1 VYWPA
6 FAGLRSGRAGT
17 SWSGTSGP
25 FHVPALARFPLPAG
39 VGVVRQRSSPFHYS
53 ALLTIPL
60 EFSIF
65 SPGNSY
71 TPSYLPTGGLLASIR
86 VLTFAAIW
94 ALVLSLPGCG
104 GGSKTV
110 TRVEPDQTIDLS
122 GDWNDTDSR
131 MVAEEMIKDALNRP
145 WLGEFKGDKKRSP
158 VVIVGTVRNRSSEHI
173 ASTAFTKNLEREL
186 INSGRVE
193 FVANKEERSEV
204 RDERTDQQEFSSPES
219 LKKFQMETG
228 ADFMLRGDITSIID
242 QEGGSR
248 VKFYQVNL
256 ELVNI
261 ETNKKAWI
269 GEKKIKKLVEQSG
282 SKF

>member
-1 VYWPA
+1 VAPIRMLVLA
-6 FAGLRSGRAGT
+6 SM
-17 SWSGTSGP
+17 S
-25 FHVPALARFPLPAG
+25 ALAL
-39 VGVVRQRSSPFHYS
+39 
-53 ALLTIPL
+53 
-60 EFSIF
+60 SI
-65 SPGNSY
+65 
-71 TPSYLPTGGLLASIR
+71 L
-86 VLTFAAIW
+86 
-94 ALVLSLPGCG
+94 GCG
-104 GGSKTV
+104 ESKTV
-110 TRVEPDQTIDLS
+110 TRVEPDQAIDLS

-219 LKKFQMETG
+219 LKKFQLETG

-242 QEGGSR
+242 QQGGSR

>member
-1 VYWPA
+1 MAPIRLLALVGV
-6 FAGLRSGRAGT
+6 AGLA
-17 SWSGTSGP
+17 
-25 FHVPALARFPLPAG
+25 FL
-39 VGVVRQRSSPFHYS
+39 VG
-53 ALLTIPL
+53 
-60 EFSIF
+60 
-65 SPGNSY
+65 
-71 TPSYLPTGGLLASIR
+71 
-86 VLTFAAIW
+86 
-94 ALVLSLPGCG
+94 GCG
-104 GGSKTV
+104 ESRTV
-110 TRVEPDQTIDLS
+110 TRVDPDQAIDLS

-131 MVAEEMIKDALNRP
+131 HVAEEMIKDVLSRP
-145 WLGEFKGDKKRSP
+145 WLGEFKSEKQRTP

-204 RDERTDQQEFSSPES
+204 RDERTDQQEFSTPES
-219 LKKFQMETG
+219 LKKFQQETG
-228 ADFMLRGDITSIID
+228 ADFMLSGDITSIID
-242 QEGGSR
+242 QDGGAR

-256 ELVNI
+256 ELINI